1 MTDKYI
7 DSKGQIYMITDYG
20 TKGKVW
26 AAIRAESGE
35 PIPEVGT
42 HVDPE
47 VAKQSLAEYAGKT
60 GWMPYK

>member
-35 PIPEVGT
+35 PITEVGT
-42 HVDPE
+42 HISQQTAMKKFADH
-47 VAKQSLAEYAGKT
+47 AKRM
-60 GWMPYK
+60 GWRPYK